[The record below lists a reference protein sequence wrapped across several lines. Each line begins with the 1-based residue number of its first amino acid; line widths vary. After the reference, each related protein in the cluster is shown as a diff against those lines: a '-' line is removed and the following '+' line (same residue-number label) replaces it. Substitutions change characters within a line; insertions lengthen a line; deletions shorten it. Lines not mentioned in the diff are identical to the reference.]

1 MIPPIEIES
10 ARPQDL
16 DSIQALLGEHG
27 LPIDG
32 MLDQI
37 PTTVVARTAGRVV
50 GSAGLELY
58 PDGALLR
65 SIVVAP
71 QMQRQG
77 VGHRLIEAAI
87 AIAITRRVPAIY
99 LLTITTEEYFAKFG
113 FTRVDRAAVPDMVK
127 GSAEFKGARS
137 SSAAV
142 MRKTLQRDPRR
153 EPRLV
158 FLQGSRTI
166 ELFWTEAL
174 AAFRQQVE
182 AESTKQH

>member
-1 MIPPIEIES
+1 MIPPTEIES

-16 DSIQALLGEHG
+16 DSIQALLAEHG
-27 LPIDG
+27 LPLDG
-32 MLDQI
+32 LL

-58 PDGALLR
+58 HDGALLR

-99 LLTITTEEYFAKFG
+99 LLTITAEEYFAKFG
-113 FTRVDRAAVPDMVK
+113 FTCVDRAAVPDMVK
-127 GSAEFKGARS
+127 GFC
-137 SSAAV
+137 
-142 MRKTLQRDPRR
+142 
-153 EPRLV
+153 
-158 FLQGSRTI
+158 
-166 ELFWTEAL
+166 
-174 AAFRQQVE
+174 
-182 AESTKQH
+182 